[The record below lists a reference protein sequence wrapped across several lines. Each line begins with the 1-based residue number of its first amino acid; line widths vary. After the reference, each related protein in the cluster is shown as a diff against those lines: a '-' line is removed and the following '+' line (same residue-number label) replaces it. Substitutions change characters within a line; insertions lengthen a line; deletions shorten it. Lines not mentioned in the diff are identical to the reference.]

1 MWDWA
6 RKLVSPTYVAA
17 EFAVRLMGQNDINAL
32 SLAASDKEA
41 AKIMQKILETPGQV
55 EKDEIKTLGTILK
68 SFLAREMAK
77 KGVKAEYFVPQQAII
92 AAEQEQQ
99 RTQNETVQ

>member
-1 MWDWA
+1 
-6 RKLVSPTYVAA
+6 
-17 EFAVRLMGQNDINAL
+17 
-32 SLAASDKEA
+32 
-41 AKIMQKILETPGQV
+41 MQKILETPGQV
-55 EKDEIKTLGTILK
+55 LKEEIKTLGTILK